1 MYTVARSSTAIPN
14 TMSSTRN
21 TTVPASAA
29 SAATN
34 TTAAVVPQR
43 RFPDG
48 VNRPADSK
56 FCKVCYDAGLSVAEY
71 TDHFVKDQPG
81 PNGNVICRT
90 LLHQACRICQRTGHT
105 SSYCPQYRPRH
116 EPRREEPRREER
128 YREERYREECYR
140 EERYIEREPRREERY
155 REERYIEREPR
166 RDDRYREE
174 PRREDRYREERYIE
188 REPRREERYIERERD
203 SRREEPRRGSFNH
216 LREDTEHR
224 EREIRERDDAYY
236 REQEEQRRRESTPW
250 LQAVKQ
256 PRKSSHVPYAHPH
269 GPRVRLNLEAPALS
283 AAKHGTTSNTTTPPT
298 EEDKEFFVIRG
309 HQYPRAIPGAI
320 DVLAVNLSHSESWGD
335 EELDTNFNPDE
346 MCEEFLR
353 DM

>member
-1 MYTVARSSTAIPN
+1 MYNAARSSTAIPN
-14 TMSSTRN
+14 TMSSTTRN
-21 TTVPASAA
+21 TAVPVSAA
-29 SAATN
+29 SDAATN
-34 TTAAVVPQR
+34 TTSAVVPQR

-48 VNRPADSK
+48 WIGPADSK
-56 FCKVCYDAGLSVAEY
+56 FCKVCYDAGLPVADY

-81 PNGNVICRT
+81 PNGKVICRT

-105 SSYCPQYRPRH
+105 SSYCPQYR
-116 EPRREEPRREER
+116 RREEPRRQEPR
-128 YREERYREECYR
+128 RED
-140 EERYIEREPRREERY
+140 PRREERY

-188 REPRREERYIERERD
+188 REPRREE
-203 SRREEPRRGSFNH
+203 PRRGSFNQ

-256 PRKSSHVPYAHPH
+256 PRQSSHVPYAHPH

-283 AAKHGTTSNTTTPPT
+283 AAKHGTAFNTPPNA
-298 EEDKEFFVIRG
+298 EDKEFFVIRG
-309 HQYPRAIPGAI
+309 HQYPRTIPGAI
-320 DVLAVNLSHSESWGD
+320 DVLAVDLSHSENWDD
-335 EELDTNFNPDE
+335 ENFDANFNPDE
-346 MCEEFLR
+346 MCEAFLR
-353 DM
+353 NM

>member
-1 MYTVARSSTAIPN
+1 
-14 TMSSTRN
+14 
-21 TTVPASAA
+21 
-29 SAATN
+29 
-34 TTAAVVPQR
+34 
-43 RFPDG
+43 

-81 PNGNVICRT
+81 PNGKVICRT

-105 SSYCPQYRPRH
+105 SSYCPQYRRRE
-116 EPRREEPRREER
+116 EPRREEPRREDR
-128 YREERYREECYR
+128 YREEPRRED
-140 EERYIEREPRREERY
+140 RYIEREPRRDDRY

-174 PRREDRYREERYIE
+174 PRRDDRYREERYIEREPRREDRYREERYIE
-188 REPRREERYIERERD
+188 REPRREE
-203 SRREEPRRGSFNH
+203 PRRGSFNQ

-256 PRKSSHVPYAHPH
+256 PRQSSHVPYAHPH

-283 AAKHGTTSNTTTPPT
+283 AAKHGTAFNTPPNA
-298 EEDKEFFVIRG
+298 EDKEFFVIRG
-309 HQYPRAIPGAI
+309 HQYPRTIPGAI
-320 DVLAVNLSHSESWGD
+320 DVLAVDLSHSENWDD
-335 EELDTNFNPDE
+335 ENFDANFNPDE
-346 MCEEFLR
+346 MCEAFLR
-353 DM
+353 NM

>member
-1 MYTVARSSTAIPN
+1 MYNAARSSTAIPN
-14 TMSSTRN
+14 TMSSTTRN
-21 TTVPASAA
+21 TTVPASE
-29 SAATN
+29 
-34 TTAAVVPQR
+34 R

-56 FCKVCYDAGLSVAEY
+56 FCKVCYDAGLPVADY

-81 PNGNVICRT
+81 PNGKVICRT

-105 SSYCPQYRPRH
+105 SSYCPQYRRRE
-116 EPRREEPRREER
+116 EPRREEPRREEPRREDR
-128 YREERYREECYR
+128 YREEPRRED
-140 EERYIEREPRREERY
+140 RYIEREPRRDDRY

-174 PRREDRYREERYIE
+174 PRRDDRYIE
-188 REPRREERYIERERD
+188 REPRREE
-203 SRREEPRRGSFNH
+203 PRRGSFNQ

-256 PRKSSHVPYAHPH
+256 PRQSSHVPYAHPH

-283 AAKHGTTSNTTTPPT
+283 AAKHGTAFNTPPNA
-298 EEDKEFFVIRG
+298 EDKEFFVIRG
-309 HQYPRAIPGAI
+309 HQYPRTIPGAI
-320 DVLAVNLSHSESWGD
+320 DVLAVDLSHSENWDD
-335 EELDTNFNPDE
+335 ENFDANFNPDE
-346 MCEEFLR
+346 MCEAFLR
-353 DM
+353 NM

>member
-1 MYTVARSSTAIPN
+1 MYNAARSSTAIPN

-21 TTVPASAA
+21 TAVPASAA
-29 SAATN
+29 SAASDAATN
-34 TTAAVVPQR
+34 TTAVVPQR

-48 VNRPADSK
+48 LIRPADSK
-56 FCKVCYDAGLSVAEY
+56 FCKVCYDAGLPVSNY

-105 SSYCPQYRPRH
+105 SSYCPQYRRRE
-116 EPRREEPRREER
+116 EPRREEPRREEPR
-128 YREERYREECYR
+128 REDRYR

-174 PRREDRYREERYIE
+174 RYIE
-188 REPRREERYIERERD
+188 REPRREERYIIEREREH
-203 SRREEPRRGSFNH
+203 RAEEPRRGSFNQ
-216 LREDTEHR
+216 LREDTER
-224 EREIRERDDAYY
+224 RDREIRDRDDAYY
-236 REQEEQRRRESTPW
+236 REQEEHRRRDSTPW
-250 LQAVKQ
+250 LQAVKH

-283 AAKHGTTSNTTTPPT
+283 AAMHGTAAEESSN
-298 EEDKEFFVIRG
+298 ESIIIRG
-309 HQYPRAIPGAI
+309 REYPRVIPGSI
-320 DVLAVNLSHSESWGD
+320 DVRAINLSHSENWGD
-335 EELDTNFNPDE
+335 EELDANFNPDE

-353 DM
+353 NM